1 MTERPLGP
9 DGFAY
14 PLVKFKPAENAIFDG
29 LIPTP
34 HGITIHK
41 NRKNGF
47 VVLACAYYADPEK
60 RTEAWWKE
68 ATKNLRPDQVER
80 ELLINF
86 DSRGGE
92 KVFPFLER
100 EPHKFVR
107 PASDYR
113 DGEHWRIPKH
123 WRIIAGLDYGGRNPT
138 SIHFYA
144 IDDEGTWHSIWEH
157 YEPSHY
163 ITIAETLKAHPLWP
177 RVIKTVCDPS
187 IFKKDQNKFKDHQE
201 VIVSIGELLQE
212 EGVYN
217 LERANN
223 DRIAGLQRILQMFNQ
238 LPGLDD
244 PPTRLFISE
253 DCANQYTELS
263 RLVYK
268 EETTTQLLNNN
279 PSEDVVKKNDHTY
292 DDIRYALMSWD
303 IESKEDRPDLRKPF
317 ALSTVEHEMKVRDRN
332 KEGRLL

>member
-1 MTERPLGP
+1 MMTWQ
-9 DGFAY
+9 Y
-14 PLVKFKPAENAIFDG
+14 PEIKIKAPANAITEG
-29 LIPTP
+29 LLPVP
-34 HGITIHK
+34 HGMKAWH
-41 NRKNGF
+41 NRKNDF
-47 VVLACAYYADPEK
+47 VVLACGYYADQEK
-60 RTEAWWKE
+60 RSEEWWRE

-80 ELLINF
+80 EILINF

-92 KVFPFLER
+92 KVFPYLER
-100 EPHKFVR
+100 EPHKFVK
-107 PASDYR
+107 PHTNYR
-113 DGEHWRIPKH
+113 DGDHWKIPKH

-144 IDDEGTWHSIWEH
+144 IDDSGDWHSIWEH

-163 ITIAETLKAHPLWP
+163 INIAEVLKTHPLWP

-223 DRIAGLQRILQMFNQ
+223 DRIAGLERVKQMFNQ
-238 LPGLDD
+238 LPGVDD
-244 PPTRLFISE
+244 CPTRLYISE
-253 DCANQYTELS
+253 DCPHQYTELS

-279 PSEDVVKKNDHTY
+279 PSEDVVKKNDHSY
-292 DDIRYALMSWD
+292 DDLRYSLMSWD
-303 IESKEDRPDLRKPF
+303 IESKDEQPNLRNQF
-317 ALSTVEHEMKVRDRN
+317 ALSTVEHEMSMRDRE
-332 KEGRLL
+332 KKARLL

>member
-1 MTERPLGP
+1 MTARPVGP
-9 DGFAY
+9 DGYEY
-14 PLVKFKPAENAIFDG
+14 PLIKLKAPENSIREGLLPVPDG
-29 LIPTP
+29 MMAW
-34 HGITIHK
+34 K
-41 NRKNGF
+41 NKKNDF
-47 VVLACAYYADPEK
+47 VVLGVGYYADPEK
-60 RTEAWWKE
+60 RTEAWWRE

-107 PASDYR
+107 PATDYR
-113 DGEHWRIPKH
+113 DGQHWKIPKH

-144 IDDEGTWHSIWEH
+144 IDEDGTWHSVWEH

-163 ITIAETLKAHPLWP
+163 MTISEILKQHPLWP

-187 IFKKDQNKFKDHQE
+187 IFKKDQNKYKDHQE

-212 EGVYN
+212 EGVHN

-223 DRIAGLQRILQMFNQ
+223 DRISGLQRVLQMFGQ

-244 PPTRLFISE
+244 PPTRLLISE

-292 DDIRYALMSWD
+292 DDLRYALMSWD
-303 IESKEDRPDLRKPF
+303 FESKEVKPDLKNPF
-317 ALSTVEHEMKVRDRN
+317 ALSTVIHELDQRDKR
-332 KEGRLL
+332 KKRGLL